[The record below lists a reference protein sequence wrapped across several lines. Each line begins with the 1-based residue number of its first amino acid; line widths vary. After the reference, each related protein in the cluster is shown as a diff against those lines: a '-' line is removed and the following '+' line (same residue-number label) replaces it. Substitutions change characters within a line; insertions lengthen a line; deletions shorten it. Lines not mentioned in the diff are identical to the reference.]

1 MFFRP
6 FPHNSERVPFCRVQV
21 FGTYL
26 CRVQDVI
33 VIIKKLAA
41 EFLHEASSRCFPAGA
56 RTFLCHWRLDSPD
69 VSSRINLRLPAVRR
83 KGYEKI

>member
-6 FPHNSERVPFCRVQV
+6 FLHDSERVPFCRVQV

-33 VIIKKLAA
+33 VI
-41 EFLHEASSRCFPAGA
+41 S
-56 RTFLCHWRLDSPD
+56 
-69 VSSRINLRLPAVRR
+69 
-83 KGYEKI
+83 EKIAAKLLQ